1 MIRLTDVKKRYRR
14 AAAGEYALRGV
25 SLAIEEGELVVII
38 GTSGSGKTTVLN
50 LVGGLDRDYEGKVEV
65 FGHDLAGLSDS
76 ALSNLRNREIGFV
89 FQHFSLLDH
98 LTAVE
103 NVMLPARFTKGK
115 PPVADPRARAIETLT
130 QLGLGDKL
138 DSRPTSLSG
147 GQKQRVAIAR
157 ALMFKPKLLLCDEP
171 TGSLDSATGE
181 QIIETFQQLNAEGYT
196 VVIITHETR
205 VSDAA
210 QRIIRIED
218 GQIVDA
224 GVGGEA

>member
-14 AAAGEYALRGV
+14 SAAGEYALRGV
-25 SLAIEEGELVVII
+25 SLAIDEGELVVII

-65 FGHDLAGLSDS
+65 FDHDLATMSDGALSD
-76 ALSNLRNREIGFV
+76 LRNREIGFV

-103 NVMLPARFTKGK
+103 NVMLPARFAKGK
-115 PPVADPRARAIETLT
+115 PPIADPRARAVETLEL
-130 QLGLGDKL
+130 LGLGDKL
-138 DSRPTSLSG
+138 DSRPTNLSG

-157 ALMFKPKLLLCDEP
+157 ALLFKPKLLLCDEP

-181 QIIETFQQLNAEGYT
+181 QIIQTFKDLHAEGYT

-210 QRIIRIED
+210 ERIIRIED
-218 GQIVDA
+218 GEIVDDGRQA
-224 GVGGEA
+224 